1 MRVGVFGAAI
11 IAACVVGC
19 SELEV
24 QRLPAHP
31 TSDPLVGSMTY
42 YLPRT
47 VITVTGTVTLNY
59 CGPKLGPDGQP
70 VVDKHNQ
77 EIQDLGVAIQLAP
90 ATSTEPDPDHHY
102 SISYEKAR
110 SWTKEVNYSVNNNTN
125 GTLQEFNG
133 TLNDQAGPI
142 IVAAIGAATQ
152 IGTSAALLGLP
163 KPALVE
169 AEQKLA
175 TPPAKPVT
183 DICQDFRQGLDIVN
197 KLQTDINTIRQKVPA
212 SPADATNQ
220 NAQITWELG
229 EIDAA
234 NKRFGLVRSVSFRWV
249 PRRTDDFSHTNGNW
263 VSRRDVEL
271 ASVIAR
277 WLTLDGRDWLF
288 GGKSGDIGRK
298 LRAPYRLILSMSDT
312 MTADPRA
319 VRETDQPS
327 REDPTGLVVRDP
339 VTALL
344 RFCHLSD
351 RDCDDGRHATF
362 VENSTVETTEDAASR
377 ATVKLAQFGPVLIFT
392 ERSGLFENAV
402 LDAALASDGTITKV
416 SYHVTNSVAQGLK
429 DVGTAAG
436 NVGSGVSSRNSAIAA
451 DNTAA
456 AAVQTARTN
465 QIQAPDTYNKALA
478 DCLSNR
484 AAIIK
489 AGGTPVACQ

>member
-1 MRVGVFGAAI
+1 M
-11 IAACVVGC
+11 
-19 SELEV
+19 
-24 QRLPAHP
+24 
-31 TSDPLVGSMTY
+31 
-42 YLPRT
+42 
-47 VITVTGTVTLNY
+47 
-59 CGPKLGPDGQP
+59 
-70 VVDKHNQ
+70 
-77 EIQDLGVAIQLAP
+77 
-90 ATSTEPDPDHHY
+90 
-102 SISYEKAR
+102 
-110 SWTKEVNYSVNNNTN
+110 
-125 GTLQEFNG
+125 
-133 TLNDQAGPI
+133 
-142 IVAAIGAATQ
+142 
-152 IGTSAALLGLP
+152 
-163 KPALVE
+163 
-169 AEQKLA
+169 
-175 TPPAKPVT
+175 
-183 DICQDFRQGLDIVN
+183 
-197 KLQTDINTIRQKVPA
+197 
-212 SPADATNQ
+212 
-220 NAQITWELG
+220 
-229 EIDAA
+229 
-234 NKRFGLVRSVSFRWV
+234 

-263 VSRRDVEL
+263 VARRNVEL

-277 WLTLDGRDWLF
+277 WLTPDGRDWLF